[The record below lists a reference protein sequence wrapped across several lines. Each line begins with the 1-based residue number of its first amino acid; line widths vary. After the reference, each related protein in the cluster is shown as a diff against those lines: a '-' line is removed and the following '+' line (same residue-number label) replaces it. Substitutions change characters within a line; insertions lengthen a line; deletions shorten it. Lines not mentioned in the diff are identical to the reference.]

1 MQSAD
6 IVWRHRLKCWPKTLL
21 LKVQFM
27 SDSNAGNPSQHRG
40 GVIHTYQQY
49 DPQSIPSPGAPPP
62 DLVSPAFEH
71 MLAYG
76 SMREFTEEELANA
89 IRLDPGQFAGLGP
102 SLDAMTQMLKERKEK
117 ILSTYETKSVQKKA
131 VRQFADGVRE
141 AKPPGKYSKTFWQ
154 AVKEEQ
160 IYAMENL
167 WYRAER
173 TDPDFASKLV
183 NLMETLGEKYQV
195 DHLAAKYNFTG
206 DKSMTV
212 PEALEILEELKKID
226 ELLKQLDEAKQTAQL
241 AVIDLEELSE
251 FADPEAV
258 ANLNKFQEQIQQYMK
273 DMMEK
278 QGLTNQD
285 GKVQLSPKAY
295 KLFQGRLLQTIFS
308 DLKASRSGRHQGPIE
323 GEGVVEMQ
331 RTKPYEFGD
340 SVAQMD
346 IPATLINA
354 MLRQGDTR
362 PLQLQQRD
370 IEIHRSRNNPRCATM
385 VLMDMSGS
393 MRYDGQYVNVKRMA
407 LALNGLI
414 TSEFPGDFLKFID
427 MHTFAKVVAP
437 GELMSLMPK
446 IPTITSPVVRL
457 RADMSREDVTEIHIP
472 PHFTNI
478 QHGLQLARQML
489 SVQDTP
495 NRQVI
500 LITDGL
506 PTAHFEGSL
515 LYMLYPPDPKTEEA
529 TKREGMLCK
538 REGIT
543 INIFLL
549 PSWSQSH
556 EDVQF
561 AHRLAESTGGR
572 DFFTAGKDLDRYV
585 VWDYVNHRREI
596 IG

>member
-1 MQSAD
+1 M
-6 IVWRHRLKCWPKTLL
+6 KT
-21 LKVQFM
+21 
-27 SDSNAGNPSQHRG
+27 SPSENSTPHRG
-40 GVIHTYQQY
+40 GVIHTYQSY
-49 DPQSIPSPGAPPP
+49 DPRAFPSPTSPPP

-76 SMREFTEEELANA
+76 SMREFSEEELAKA
-89 IRLDPGQFAGLGP
+89 IRLDPGQFAGLGR
-102 SLDAMTQMLKERKEK
+102 SLDALIRMLQERKEK
-117 ILSTYETKSVQKKA
+117 ILSTYETDSVQKKA
-131 VRQFADGVRE
+131 LKRFAED
-141 AKPPGKYSKTFWQ
+141 AKQARPPGKYSKSFWQ

-160 IYAMENL
+160 IYSMESL

-183 NLMETLGEKYQV
+183 NLMETLGDKYQV
-195 DHLAAKYNFTG
+195 DHLAAKYKFTG
-206 DKSMTV
+206 RQSLTI
-212 PEALEILEELKKID
+212 PEAIETLAELKKID
-226 ELLKQLDEAKQTAQL
+226 ELLKQLEDAKQNAQL
-241 AVIDLEELSE
+241 AIIDLEELSE

-258 ANLNKFQEQIQQYMK
+258 ANLNKFQEQIQQYLK

-278 QGLTNQD
+278 QGLSNQD
-285 GKVQLSPKAY
+285 GRVQLSPKAY

-308 DLKASRSGRHQGPIE
+308 NLQASRSGRHQGPID
-323 GEGVVEMQ
+323 GEGVVELQ

-340 SVAQMD
+340 SVSQMD

-354 MLRQGDTR
+354 MLRQGNTR
-362 PLQLQQRD
+362 PLRLDQRD
-370 IEIHRSRNNPRCATM
+370 IEIHRSRNNPKCATM

-393 MRYDGQYVNVKRMA
+393 MRYDGQYINVKRMA

-427 MHTFAKVVAP
+427 MHTFAKIVAP
-437 GELMSLMPK
+437 GDLISLMPK

-457 RADMSREDVTEIHIP
+457 RADMSRDDVTEIHIP

-489 SVQDTP
+489 SIQDTP

-529 TKREGMLCK
+529 TKREGLLCK

-572 DFFTAGKDLDRYV
+572 VFFTAGKDLDRYV

>member
-1 MQSAD
+1 MKKS
-6 IVWRHRLKCWPKTLL
+6 
-21 LKVQFM
+21 
-27 SDSNAGNPSQHRG
+27 PSENSTPHRG
-40 GVIHTYQQY
+40 GVIHTYQSY
-49 DPQSIPSPGAPPP
+49 DPRAFPSPTSPPP

-76 SMREFTEEELANA
+76 SMREFSEEELAKA

-102 SLDAMTQMLKERKEK
+102 SLDALIRMLQERKEK
-117 ILSTYETKSVQKKA
+117 ILSTYETDSVQKKA
-131 VRQFADGVRE
+131 LKRFAED
-141 AKPPGKYSKTFWQ
+141 AKQARPPGKYSKSFWQ

-160 IYAMENL
+160 IYSMESL

-183 NLMETLGEKYQV
+183 NLMETLGDKYQV
-195 DHLAAKYNFTG
+195 DHLAAKYKFTG
-206 DKSMTV
+206 RQSLTI
-212 PEALEILEELKKID
+212 PEAIETLAELKKID
-226 ELLKQLDEAKQTAQL
+226 ELLKQLEDAKQNAQL
-241 AVIDLEELSE
+241 AIIDLEELSE

-258 ANLNKFQEQIQQYMK
+258 ANLNKFQEQIQQYLK

-278 QGLTNQD
+278 QGLSNQD
-285 GKVQLSPKAY
+285 GRVQLSPKAY

-308 DLKASRSGRHQGPIE
+308 NLQASRSGRHQGPID
-323 GEGVVEMQ
+323 GEGVVELQ

-340 SVAQMD
+340 SVSQMD

-354 MLRQGDTR
+354 MLRQGNTR
-362 PLQLQQRD
+362 PLRLDQRD
-370 IEIHRSRNNPRCATM
+370 IEIHRSRNNPKCATM

-393 MRYDGQYVNVKRMA
+393 MRYDGQYINVKRMA
-407 LALNGLI
+407 LALNGLM

-427 MHTFAKVVAP
+427 MHTFAKIVAP
-437 GELMSLMPK
+437 GDLISLMPK

-457 RADMSREDVTEIHIP
+457 RADMSRDDVTEIHIP

-489 SVQDTP
+489 SIQDTP

-529 TKREGMLCK
+529 TKREGLLCK

-572 DFFTAGKDLDRYV
+572 VFFTAGKDLDRYV

>member
-1 MQSAD
+1 MTSPASHDQS
-6 IVWRHRLKCWPKTLL
+6 
-21 LKVQFM
+21 
-27 SDSNAGNPSQHRG
+27 SDPPSPDTSQRHRG

-49 DPQSIPSPGAPPP
+49 DPKSFPSPSSPAP

-71 MLAYG
+71 MLTYG
-76 SMREFTEEELANA
+76 STREFTEEELAKA

-102 SLDAMTQMLKERKEK
+102 SLDALLKMLQERKEK
-117 ILSTYETKSVQKKA
+117 ILSKFETDTVRKKA
-131 VRQFADGVRE
+131 LRQFNDA
-141 AKPPGKYSKTFWQ
+141 AKQAQPPSKFSKSFWQ
-154 AVKEEQ
+154 SVKEEQ
-160 IYAMENL
+160 IYALENL

-173 TDPDFASKLV
+173 SDPDFAGRLV
-183 NLMETLGEKYQV
+183 RLMETLGEKYQV

-206 DKSMTV
+206 RDSMSV
-212 PEALEILEELKKID
+212 PEAIEILDELRKID
-226 ELLKQLDEAKQTAQL
+226 ELLKQLEDAKKNAQL
-241 AVIDLEELSE
+241 AIIDLEDLSE
-251 FADPEAV
+251 FADPEAI
-258 ANLNKFQEQIQQYMK
+258 ANLNKFQEQIQQYLK
-273 DMMEK
+273 DIMEG
-278 QGLTNQD
+278 QGLANQQ
-285 GKVQLSPKAY
+285 GRIQLSPKAY

-308 DLKASRSGRHQGPIE
+308 NLQASRSGRHQGPIN

-340 SVAQMD
+340 SVSQMD

-362 PLQLQQRD
+362 PLRLQQRD
-370 IEIHRSRNNPRCATM
+370 IEIHRSRNNPKCATV

-393 MRYDGQYVNVKRMA
+393 MRYDGQYINVKRMA

-414 TSEFPGDFLKFID
+414 TTEYPGDFLRFVEL
-427 MHTFAKVVAP
+427 HTFAKVVPA
-437 GELMSLMPK
+437 GDLITLMPK
-446 IPTITSPVVRL
+446 IPTITNPVVRL
-457 RADMSREDVTEIHIP
+457 RADMSREDVSEMHIP

-478 QHGLQLARQML
+478 QHGLQLARQFL

-506 PTAHFEGSL
+506 PTAHFEASM
-515 LYMLYPPDPKTEEA
+515 LYLLYPPDPQTEEA

-538 REGIT
+538 RDGIT

-549 PSWSQSH
+549 PSWSQSR

-561 AHRLAESTGGR
+561 AYKLAESTRGR
-572 DFFTAGKDLDRYV
+572 VFFTAGKDLDRYV
-585 VWDYVNHRREI
+585 VWDYVNRRRQI
-596 IG
+596 VS

>member
-1 MQSAD
+1 MTQ
-6 IVWRHRLKCWPKTLL
+6 PK
-21 LKVQFM
+21 
-27 SDSNAGNPSQHRG
+27 DSSNQHRG

-49 DPQSIPSPGAPPP
+49 DPKSFPSPSSPPP

-71 MLAYG
+71 MLTYG
-76 SMREFTEEELANA
+76 SMREFTEEELAKA
-89 IRLDPGQFAGLGP
+89 IKLDPGQFAGLGP
-102 SLDAMTQMLKERKEK
+102 SLDALIRMLQECKEK
-117 ILSTYETKSVQKKA
+117 ILSTYETDTVQKKA
-131 VRQFADGVRE
+131 LRQFADD
-141 AKPPGKYSKTFWQ
+141 AKQCRPPAKYSKSFWQ

-160 IYAMENL
+160 IYPMESL

-183 NLMETLGEKYQV
+183 GLMETLGDKYQV
-195 DHLAAKYNFTG
+195 DHLAAKYAFTG
-206 DKSMTV
+206 RESMKI
-212 PEALEILEELKKID
+212 PEAIEILEELRKID
-226 ELLKQLDEAKQTAQL
+226 ELLKQLENAKENAQL
-241 AVIDLEELSE
+241 AIIDLEDLSE

-258 ANLNKFQEQIQQYMK
+258 ANLNKFQEQVQQYLK
-273 DMMEK
+273 DMMEN
-278 QGLTNQD
+278 QGLANQD
-285 GKVQLSPKAY
+285 GRVQLSPKAY
-295 KLFQGRLLQTIFS
+295 KLFQSRLLQTIFS
-308 DLKASRSGRHQGPIE
+308 NLQASRSGRHQGPID
-323 GEGVVEMQ
+323 GEGVVELQ

-340 SVAQMD
+340 SVGQMD
-346 IPATLINA
+346 IPSTLLNA
-354 MLRQGDTR
+354 MLRQGNVR
-362 PLQLQQRD
+362 PLRLDQRD
-370 IEIHRSRNNPRCATM
+370 IEIHRSRNNPKCATM

-393 MRYDGQYVNVKRMA
+393 MRYDGQYINVKRMA

-414 TSEFPGDFLKFID
+414 TSEYPGDFLRFID
-427 MHTFAKVVAP
+427 VHTFAKVVPP
-437 GELMSLMPK
+437 GELISLMPK
-446 IPTITSPVVRL
+446 IPTITTPVVRL
-457 RADMSREDVTEIHIP
+457 RADMSREDVTEVHIP

-478 QHGLQLARQML
+478 QHGLLLARQML

-515 LYMLYPPDPKTEEA
+515 LYMLYPPDPLTEEA

-549 PSWSQSH
+549 PSWSQTH

-572 DFFTAGKDLDRYV
+572 VFFTAGKDLDRYV
-585 VWDYVNHRREI
+585 VWDYVNQRREI

>member
-1 MQSAD
+1 M
-6 IVWRHRLKCWPKTLL
+6 
-21 LKVQFM
+21 
-27 SDSNAGNPSQHRG
+27 NPSSSDNTPRHRG

-49 DPQSIPSPGAPPP
+49 DPQSIPSPTAPPP
-62 DLVSPAFEH
+62 DLVSPVFEH
-71 MLAYG
+71 MLTYG
-76 SMREFTEEELANA
+76 SMREFTEEELAKA

-102 SLDAMTQMLKERKEK
+102 SLDALIRMLEERKQK
-117 ILSTYETKSVQKKA
+117 ILSTYETETVQKKA
-131 VRQFADGVRE
+131 QRRFTEE
-141 AKPPGKYSKTFWQ
+141 AKQSRPPGKYSKSFWQ
-154 AVKEEQ
+154 SVKEEQ
-160 IYAMENL
+160 IYSLESL
-167 WYRAER
+167 WYRSER

-183 NLMETLGEKYQV
+183 GLMETLGEKYQV

-206 DKSMTV
+206 RQSMTI
-212 PEALEILEELKKID
+212 PEAIEILEELKKID
-226 ELLKQLDEAKQTAQL
+226 ELLKQLQDAKENAQL
-241 AVIDLEELSE
+241 AIIDLEDLSE
-251 FADPEAV
+251 FADQEAIN
-258 ANLNKFQEQIQQYMK
+258 NLNKFQEQIQQYLK
-273 DMMEK
+273 DIMEG
-278 QGLTNQD
+278 QGLANQD
-285 GKVQLSPKAY
+285 GRIQLSPKAY

-308 DLKASRSGRHQGPIE
+308 NLQASRSGRHQGPID

-340 SVAQMD
+340 SVSQMD
-346 IPATLINA
+346 IPSTLINA
-354 MLRQGDTR
+354 MLRQGTTR
-362 PLQLQQRD
+362 PLRLQQGD
-370 IEIHRSRNNPRCATM
+370 IEIHRSRNNPKCATM

-393 MRYDGQYVNVKRMA
+393 MRYDGQYINVKRMA

-414 TSEFPGDFLKFID
+414 TSEYPGDFLRFID
-427 MHTFAKVVAP
+427 LHTFAKVVPP
-437 GELMSLMPK
+437 GDLITLMPK
-446 IPTITSPVVRL
+446 IPTITNPVVRL
-457 RADMSREDVTEIHIP
+457 RVDMSREDVTEMHIP

-478 QHGLQLARQML
+478 QHGLQMARQFL

-506 PTAHFEGSL
+506 PTAHFEGSM

-572 DFFTAGKDLDRYV
+572 VFFTAGRDLDRYV

>member
-1 MQSAD
+1 MTQSNESPN
-6 IVWRHRLKCWPKTLL
+6 R
-21 LKVQFM
+21 
-27 SDSNAGNPSQHRG
+27 HRG

-49 DPQSIPSPGAPPP
+49 DPKSFPSPSSPPP

-71 MLAYG
+71 MLTYG
-76 SMREFTEEELANA
+76 SMREFTEEELAKA
-89 IRLDPGQFAGLGP
+89 IKLDPGQFAGLGP
-102 SLDAMTQMLKERKEK
+102 SLDALIRMLQERKEK
-117 ILSTYETKSVQKKA
+117 ILSTYETNTVQKKA
-131 VRQFADGVRE
+131 LRQFADD
-141 AKPPGKYSKTFWQ
+141 AKKCRPPAKYSKSFWQ
-154 AVKEEQ
+154 TVKEEQ
-160 IYAMENL
+160 IYPMESL

-183 NLMETLGEKYQV
+183 GLMETLGDKYQV
-195 DHLAAKYNFTG
+195 DHLAAKYPFTG
-206 DKSMTV
+206 RESMTI
-212 PEALEILEELKKID
+212 PEAIEILEELRKID
-226 ELLKQLDEAKQTAQL
+226 ELLKQLENAKENAQL
-241 AVIDLEELSE
+241 AIIDLEDLSE
-251 FADPEAV
+251 FADPEAI
-258 ANLNKFQEQIQQYMK
+258 ANLNKFQEQVQQYLK
-273 DMMEK
+273 DMMEN
-278 QGLTNQD
+278 QGLANQD
-285 GKVQLSPKAY
+285 GRVQLSPKAY

-308 DLKASRSGRHQGPIE
+308 NLQASRSGRHQGPID

-340 SVAQMD
+340 SVGQMD
-346 IPATLINA
+346 IPSTLMNA
-354 MLRQGDTR
+354 MLRQGNTR
-362 PLQLQQRD
+362 PLRLDQRD
-370 IEIHRSRNNPRCATM
+370 IEIHRTRNNPKCATM

-393 MRYDGQYVNVKRMA
+393 MRYDGQYINVKRMA

-414 TSEFPGDFLKFID
+414 SSEYPGDFLRFID
-427 MHTFAKVVAP
+427 VHTFAKVVPP
-437 GELMSLMPK
+437 GELISLMPK
-446 IPTITSPVVRL
+446 IPTITTPVVRL
-457 RADMSREDVTEIHIP
+457 RADMSRDDVTEVHIP

-478 QHGLQLARQML
+478 QHGLMLARQML

-515 LYMLYPPDPKTEEA
+515 LYMLYPPDPLTEEA

-538 REGIT
+538 RDGIT

-549 PSWSQSH
+549 PSWSQTH

-572 DFFTAGKDLDRYV
+572 VFFTAGKDLDRYV
-585 VWDYVNHRREI
+585 VWDYVNQRREI

>member
-1 MQSAD
+1 MTSPASQDQS
-6 IVWRHRLKCWPKTLL
+6 
-21 LKVQFM
+21 
-27 SDSNAGNPSQHRG
+27 SDPPSPDTSQRHRG

-49 DPQSIPSPGAPPP
+49 DPKAFPSPSSPPP

-71 MLAYG
+71 MLTYG
-76 SMREFTEEELANA
+76 STREFTEEELAKA

-102 SLDAMTQMLKERKEK
+102 SLDALLKMLQERKEK
-117 ILSTYETKSVQKKA
+117 ILRKYETDTVQKKA
-131 VRQFADGVRE
+131 LRQFTSA
-141 AKPPGKYSKTFWQ
+141 AKQALPPAKFSKSFWQ
-154 AVKEEQ
+154 SVKEEQ
-160 IYAMENL
+160 IYALENL

-173 TDPDFASKLV
+173 TDPDFAGRLV
-183 NLMETLGEKYQV
+183 SLMETLGEKYQV
-195 DHLAAKYNFTG
+195 DHLAAKYDFTG
-206 DKSMTV
+206 RDAMSV
-212 PEALEILEELKKID
+212 PEAIEILDELRKID
-226 ELLKQLDEAKQTAQL
+226 ELLKQLEDAKQNAQL
-241 AVIDLEELSE
+241 AIIDLEDLSE
-251 FADPEAV
+251 FADPEAI
-258 ANLNKFQEQIQQYMK
+258 ANLNKFQEQIQQYLK
-273 DMMEK
+273 DIMEG
-278 QGLTNQD
+278 QGLANQQ
-285 GKVQLSPKAY
+285 GRIQLSPKAY

-308 DLKASRSGRHQGPIE
+308 SLQASRSGRHQGPIS

-340 SVAQMD
+340 SVSQMD
-346 IPATLINA
+346 IPSTLINA

-362 PLQLQQRD
+362 PLRLQQRD
-370 IEIHRSRNNPRCATM
+370 IEIHRSRNNPKCATV

-393 MRYDGQYVNVKRMA
+393 MRYDGQYINVKRMA

-414 TSEFPGDFLKFID
+414 TTEYPGDFLRFVEL
-427 MHTFAKVVAP
+427 HTFAKVVPA
-437 GELMSLMPK
+437 GDLITLMPK
-446 IPTITSPVVRL
+446 IPTITNPVVRL
-457 RADMSREDVTEIHIP
+457 RADMSREDVSEMHIP

-478 QHGLQLARQML
+478 QHGLQLARQFL

-506 PTAHFEGSL
+506 PTAHFEASI
-515 LYMLYPPDPKTEEA
+515 LYLLYPPDPQTEEA

-538 REGIT
+538 RDGIT

-549 PSWSQSH
+549 PSWSQTH

-561 AHRLAESTGGR
+561 AHRLAENTGGR
-572 DFFTAGKDLDRYV
+572 VFFTAGKDLDRYV

>member
-1 MQSAD
+1 MTQS
-6 IVWRHRLKCWPKTLL
+6 
-21 LKVQFM
+21 
-27 SDSNAGNPSQHRG
+27 SESSNQHRG

-49 DPQSIPSPGAPPP
+49 DPKSFPSPSSPPP

-71 MLAYG
+71 MLTYG
-76 SMREFTEEELANA
+76 SMREFTEEELARA
-89 IRLDPGQFAGLGP
+89 IKLDPGQFAGLGP
-102 SLDAMTQMLKERKEK
+102 SLDALIRMLQERKEK
-117 ILSTYETKSVQKKA
+117 ILSTYETDTVQKKA
-131 VRQFADGVRE
+131 LRQFADD
-141 AKPPGKYSKTFWQ
+141 AKQCRPPAKYSKSFWQ

-160 IYAMENL
+160 IYPMESL

-173 TDPDFASKLV
+173 TDPEFAAKLV
-183 NLMETLGEKYQV
+183 GLMETLGDKYQV
-195 DHLAAKYNFTG
+195 DHLASKYAFIG
-206 DKSMTV
+206 RDSMKI
-212 PEALEILEELKKID
+212 PEAIELLEELRKID
-226 ELLKQLDEAKQTAQL
+226 ELLKQLENAKQNAQL
-241 AVIDLEELSE
+241 AIIDLEDLSE
-251 FADPEAV
+251 FADPEAI
-258 ANLNKFQEQIQQYMK
+258 ANLNKFQEQVQQYLK
-273 DMMEK
+273 DMMEN
-278 QGLTNQD
+278 QGLANQD
-285 GKVQLSPKAY
+285 GRVQLSPKAY

-308 DLKASRSGRHQGPIE
+308 NLQASRSGRHQGPID
-323 GEGVVEMQ
+323 GEGVVELQ

-340 SVAQMD
+340 SVGQMD
-346 IPATLINA
+346 IPSTLMNA
-354 MLRQGDTR
+354 MLRQGNTR
-362 PLQLQQRD
+362 PLRLDQRD
-370 IEIHRSRNNPRCATM
+370 IEIHRSRNNPKCATM

-393 MRYDGQYVNVKRMA
+393 MRYDGQYINVKRMA

-414 TSEFPGDFLKFID
+414 TSEYPGDFLRFID
-427 MHTFAKVVAP
+427 VHTFAKVVPP
-437 GELMSLMPK
+437 GELISLMPK
-446 IPTITSPVVRL
+446 IPTITTPVVRL
-457 RADMSREDVTEIHIP
+457 RADMSREDVTEVHIP

-478 QHGLQLARQML
+478 QHGLMLARQML

-515 LYMLYPPDPKTEEA
+515 LYMLYPPDPLTEEA

-549 PSWSQSH
+549 PSWSQTH

-572 DFFTAGKDLDRYV
+572 VFFTAGKDLDRYV
-585 VWDYVNHRREI
+585 VWDYVNQRREI

>member
-1 MQSAD
+1 MYKSSEHS
-6 IVWRHRLKCWPKTLL
+6 IR
-21 LKVQFM
+21 
-27 SDSNAGNPSQHRG
+27 HRG

-49 DPQSIPSPGAPPP
+49 DPKSFPSPSSPPP

-71 MLAYG
+71 MLEWG
-76 SMREFTEEELANA
+76 SMREFTEEELAKA

-102 SLDAMTQMLKERKEK
+102 SLDALIKMLKERKEK
-117 ILSTYETKSVQKKA
+117 ILSTYETDSVRKKA
-131 VRQFADGVRE
+131 LRQFADD
-141 AKPPGKYSKTFWQ
+141 AKHARPPTKYSKSFWQ
-154 AVKEEQ
+154 SVKDEQ
-160 IYAMENL
+160 IYSLENL

-173 TDPDFASKLV
+173 TDPDFAGRLV
-183 NLMETLGEKYQV
+183 SLMESLGNKYQV
-195 DHLAAKYNFTG
+195 DHLASKYEFTG
-206 DKSMTV
+206 RESMSI
-212 PEALEILEELKKID
+212 PEAIETLDELKKID
-226 ELLKQLDEAKQTAQL
+226 ELLKQLEDAKENAQL
-241 AVIDLEELSE
+241 AIIDLEELSE
-251 FADPEAV
+251 FADQQAID
-258 ANLNKFQEQIQQYMK
+258 NINKFQEQIQQYLK
-273 DMMEK
+273 EIMES
-278 QGLTNQD
+278 QGLSNQK
-285 GKVQLSPKAY
+285 GRIQLSPKAF

-308 DLKASRSGRHQGPIE
+308 NLQASRTGRHQGPID

-346 IPATLINA
+346 IPSTLINA
-354 MLRQGDTR
+354 MLRQGNKR
-362 PLQLQQRD
+362 PLRLHQSD
-370 IEIHRSRNNPRCATM
+370 IEIHRSRNNPKCATV

-393 MRYDGQYVNVKRMA
+393 MRYDGQYINVKRMA

-414 TSEFPGDFLKFID
+414 TSEYPGDYLRFVEL
-427 MHTFAKVVAP
+427 HTFAKVVPP
-437 GELMSLMPK
+437 GELITLLPK

-457 RADMSREDVTEIHIP
+457 RADMSRKDVTEMHIP

-478 QHGLQLARQML
+478 QHGMQLARQFL

-515 LYMLYPPDPKTEEA
+515 LYMLYPPDPQTEEA

-538 REGIT
+538 RDGIT

-572 DFFTAGKDLDRYV
+572 VFFTAGKDLDRYV

>member
-1 MQSAD
+1 MTNSN
-6 IVWRHRLKCWPKTLL
+6 PKPET
-21 LKVQFM
+21 
-27 SDSNAGNPSQHRG
+27 HRG

-49 DPQSIPSPGAPPP
+49 DPKTFPSPTEPPP

-71 MLAYG
+71 MLTYG

-102 SLDAMTQMLKERKEK
+102 SLDALIKMLQERKEK
-117 ILSTYETKSVQKKA
+117 ILSTYETDSVRKKA
-131 VRQFADGVRE
+131 LRKFADDAKH
-141 AKPPGKYSKTFWQ
+141 AKPPGKFSKSFWQ
-154 AVKEEQ
+154 SVKEEQ
-160 IYAMENL
+160 IYSLESL

-173 TDPDFASKLV
+173 TDPDFASRLV
-183 NLMETLGEKYQV
+183 GLMESLGEKYQI
-195 DHLAAKYNFTG
+195 DHLASKYAFTG
-206 DKSMTV
+206 RQSMSI
-212 PEALEILEELKKID
+212 PEALEILDELKKID
-226 ELLKQLDEAKQTAQL
+226 ELLKQLEDAKQNAQL
-241 AVIDLEELSE
+241 AIIDLEDLSE
-251 FADPEAV
+251 FADPEAIE
-258 ANLNKFQEQIQQYMK
+258 NLSKFQEQVQQYLK
-273 DMMEK
+273 DAMER
-278 QGLTNQD
+278 QGLTQQD
-285 GKVQLSPKAY
+285 GKVHLSPKAY

-308 DLKASRSGRHQGPIE
+308 NLQASRSGRHQGPID
-323 GEGVVEMQ
+323 GEGVVELQ

-346 IPATLINA
+346 IPQTLINA
-354 MLRQGDTR
+354 MLRQGNTR
-362 PLQLQQRD
+362 PLRLQQGD
-370 IEIHRSRNNPRCATM
+370 IEIHRSRNNPKCATT
-385 VLMDMSGS
+385 VIMDLSGS

-414 TSEFPGDFLKFID
+414 TSEYPGDYLKFID
-427 MHTFAKVVAP
+427 MHTFAKVVPP
-437 GELMSLMPK
+437 GELVSLMPK

-457 RADMSREDVTEIHIP
+457 RADMSREDVTEVHIP

-478 QHGLQLARQML
+478 QHGLQLSRQLL

-529 TKREGMLCK
+529 TKREGLLCK

-572 DFFTAGKDLDRYV
+572 VFFTAGKDLDRYV
-585 VWDYVNHRREI
+585 VWDYVNQRREI

>member
-1 MQSAD
+1 MNQSS
-6 IVWRHRLKCWPKTLL
+6 
-21 LKVQFM
+21 
-27 SDSNAGNPSQHRG
+27 SDNRSRHRG

-49 DPQSIPSPGAPPP
+49 DPRSIPSPSAETP

-102 SLDAMTQMLKERKEK
+102 SLDAMIKMLQERKEK
-117 ILSTYETKSVQKKA
+117 ILSTYETDTVQKKA
-131 VRQFADGVRE
+131 LKKFAQD
-141 AKPPGKYSKTFWQ
+141 AKDARPPSKYQKSFWQ
-154 AVKEEQ
+154 TVKEEQ
-160 IYAMENL
+160 IYSMESL

-173 TDPDFASKLV
+173 TDPEFASKLV

-195 DHLAAKYNFTG
+195 DHLAAKYPFTG
-206 DKSMTV
+206 QKSMTI

-226 ELLKQLDEAKQTAQL
+226 ELLKQLEDAKQNAQL
-241 AVIDLEELSE
+241 AIIDLEELSE
-251 FADPEAV
+251 FADQESID
-258 ANLNKFQEQIQQYMK
+258 NLNKFQEQIQNYLK

-278 QGLTNQD
+278 QGLTQQD
-285 GKVQLSPKAY
+285 GRVQLSPKAY
-295 KLFQGRLLQTIFS
+295 KVFQGRLLQTIFS
-308 DLKASRSGRHQGPIE
+308 NLQASRSGRHQGPID

-346 IPATLINA
+346 IPSTLINA
-354 MLRQGDTR
+354 MLRQGNTR

-370 IEIHRSRNNPRCATM
+370 IEIHRSRNNPKCATT

-427 MHTFAKVVAP
+427 MHTFAKIVPP
-437 GELMSLMPK
+437 GDLISIMPK
-446 IPTITSPVVRL
+446 MPTITSPVVRL
-457 RADMSREDVTEIHIP
+457 RADMSREDVTEMHIP

-478 QHGLQLARQML
+478 QHGLQLARQLL

-572 DFFTAGKDLDRYV
+572 VFFTAGRDLDRYV

>member
-1 MQSAD
+1 MNQPNE
-6 IVWRHRLKCWPKTLL
+6 L
-21 LKVQFM
+21 
-27 SDSNAGNPSQHRG
+27 SNRHRG

-49 DPQSIPSPGAPPP
+49 DPKSFPSPSSPPP

-71 MLAYG
+71 MLTYG
-76 SMREFTEEELANA
+76 SMREFTEEELAKA
-89 IRLDPGQFAGLGP
+89 IKLDPGQFAGLGP
-102 SLDAMTQMLKERKEK
+102 SLDALIRMLQERKEK
-117 ILSTYETKSVQKKA
+117 ILSTYETDTVQKKA
-131 VRQFADGVRE
+131 LRQFADD
-141 AKPPGKYSKTFWQ
+141 AKQCRPPAKYSKSFWQ

-160 IYAMENL
+160 IYPMESL

-183 NLMETLGEKYQV
+183 VLMETLGDKYQV
-195 DHLAAKYNFTG
+195 DHLAAKYAFTG
-206 DKSMTV
+206 RESMKI
-212 PEALEILEELKKID
+212 PEAIEILEELRKID
-226 ELLKQLDEAKQTAQL
+226 ELLKQLENAKENAQL
-241 AVIDLEELSE
+241 AIIDLEDLSE
-251 FADPEAV
+251 FADPEAI
-258 ANLNKFQEQIQQYMK
+258 ANLNKFQEQVQQYLK
-273 DMMEK
+273 DMMEN
-278 QGLTNQD
+278 QGLANQD
-285 GKVQLSPKAY
+285 GRVQLSPKAY

-308 DLKASRSGRHQGPIE
+308 NLQASRSGRHQGPID

-340 SVAQMD
+340 SVGQMD
-346 IPATLINA
+346 IPSTLINA
-354 MLRQGDTR
+354 MLRQGNVR
-362 PLQLQQRD
+362 PLRLDQRD
-370 IEIHRSRNNPRCATM
+370 IEIHRSRNNPKCATM

-393 MRYDGQYVNVKRMA
+393 MRYDGQYINVKRMA

-414 TSEFPGDFLKFID
+414 TSEYPGDFLRFID
-427 MHTFAKVVAP
+427 VHTFAKVVPP
-437 GELMSLMPK
+437 GELISLMPK
-446 IPTITSPVVRL
+446 IPTITTPVVRL
-457 RADMSREDVTEIHIP
+457 RADMSREDVTEVHIP

-478 QHGLQLARQML
+478 QHGLMLARQML

-515 LYMLYPPDPKTEEA
+515 LYMLYPPDPLTEEA

-549 PSWSQSH
+549 PSWSQTH

-572 DFFTAGKDLDRYV
+572 VFFTAGKDLDRYV
-585 VWDYVNHRREI
+585 VWDYVNQRREI

>member
-1 MQSAD
+1 MTESTAD
-6 IVWRHRLKCWPKTLL
+6 NTPR
-21 LKVQFM
+21 
-27 SDSNAGNPSQHRG
+27 HRG

-49 DPQSIPSPGAPPP
+49 DPKSFPSPTSPPP

-102 SLDAMTQMLKERKEK
+102 SLDSLIRMLQERKDK
-117 ILSTYETKSVQKKA
+117 ILSTYETDSVQKKA
-131 VRQFADGVRE
+131 LRKFADD
-141 AKPPGKYSKTFWQ
+141 AKNSRPPGKYSKSFWQ

-160 IYAMENL
+160 IYSMESL

-173 TDPDFASKLV
+173 TDPDFAAKLV
-183 NLMETLGEKYQV
+183 TLMETLGDKYQV
-195 DHLAAKYNFTG
+195 DHLAAKYPFTG
-206 DKSMTV
+206 RQSMTI
-212 PEALEILEELKKID
+212 PEAIELLDELKKID
-226 ELLKQLDEAKQTAQL
+226 DLLKQLENAKENAQL
-241 AVIDLEELSE
+241 AIIDLEDLSE
-251 FADPEAV
+251 FADPEAI
-258 ANLNKFQEQIQQYMK
+258 ANINKFQEQIQQYLK
-273 DMMEK
+273 DMMEN
-278 QGLTNQD
+278 QGLSNQD
-285 GKVQLSPKAY
+285 GRVQLSPKAY

-308 DLKASRSGRHQGPIE
+308 NLQASRSGRHQGPID

-346 IPATLINA
+346 IPSTLINA
-354 MLRQGDTR
+354 MLRQGNTR

-370 IEIHRSRNNPRCATM
+370 IEIHRSRNNPKCATM

-414 TSEFPGDFLKFID
+414 TSEYPGDFLKFID

-437 GELMSLMPK
+437 GDLISLMPK

-457 RADMSREDVTEIHIP
+457 RADMSREDVTEVHIP

-478 QHGLQLARQML
+478 QHGLQMARQFL
-489 SVQDTP
+489 SVQDTT

-572 DFFTAGKDLDRYV
+572 VFFTAGKDLDRFV
-585 VWDYVNHRREI
+585 IWDYVNHRREI

>member
-1 MQSAD
+1 MTSPASHDQS
-6 IVWRHRLKCWPKTLL
+6 
-21 LKVQFM
+21 
-27 SDSNAGNPSQHRG
+27 SDPPSPDTSQRHRG

-49 DPQSIPSPGAPPP
+49 DPKSFPSPSSPAP

-71 MLAYG
+71 MLTYG
-76 SMREFTEEELANA
+76 STREFTEEELAKA

-102 SLDAMTQMLKERKEK
+102 SLDALLKMLQERKEK
-117 ILSTYETKSVQKKA
+117 ILSKFETDTVRKKA
-131 VRQFADGVRE
+131 LRQFNDA
-141 AKPPGKYSKTFWQ
+141 AKQAQPPSKFSKSFWQ
-154 AVKEEQ
+154 SVKEEQ
-160 IYAMENL
+160 IYALENL

-173 TDPDFASKLV
+173 SDPDFAGRLV
-183 NLMETLGEKYQV
+183 RLMETLGEKYQV

-206 DKSMTV
+206 RDSMSV
-212 PEALEILEELKKID
+212 PEAIEILDELRKID
-226 ELLKQLDEAKQTAQL
+226 ELLKQLEDAKKNAQL
-241 AVIDLEELSE
+241 AIIDLEDLSE
-251 FADPEAV
+251 FADPEAI
-258 ANLNKFQEQIQQYMK
+258 ANLNKFQEQIQQYLK
-273 DMMEK
+273 DIMEG
-278 QGLTNQD
+278 QGLANQQ
-285 GKVQLSPKAY
+285 GRIQLSPKAY

-308 DLKASRSGRHQGPIE
+308 NLQASRSGRHQGPIN

-340 SVAQMD
+340 SVSQMD

-362 PLQLQQRD
+362 PLRLQQRD
-370 IEIHRSRNNPRCATM
+370 IEIHRSRNNPKCATV

-393 MRYDGQYVNVKRMA
+393 MRYDGQYINVKRMA

-414 TSEFPGDFLKFID
+414 TTEYPGDFLRFVEL
-427 MHTFAKVVAP
+427 HTFAKVVPA
-437 GELMSLMPK
+437 GDLITLMPK
-446 IPTITSPVVRL
+446 IPTITNPVVRL
-457 RADMSREDVTEIHIP
+457 RADMSREDVSEMHIP

-478 QHGLQLARQML
+478 QHGLQLARQFL

-506 PTAHFEGSL
+506 PTAHFEASM
-515 LYMLYPPDPKTEEA
+515 LYLLYPPDPQTEEA

-538 REGIT
+538 RDGIT

-549 PSWSQSH
+549 PSWSQTH

-561 AHRLAESTGGR
+561 AHRLAENTGGR
-572 DFFTAGKDLDRYV
+572 VFFTAGKDLDRYV

>member
-1 MQSAD
+1 
-6 IVWRHRLKCWPKTLL
+6 
-21 LKVQFM
+21 
-27 SDSNAGNPSQHRG
+27 
-40 GVIHTYQQY
+40 
-49 DPQSIPSPGAPPP
+49 
-62 DLVSPAFEH
+62 
-71 MLAYG
+71 
-76 SMREFTEEELANA
+76 
-89 IRLDPGQFAGLGP
+89 
-102 SLDAMTQMLKERKEK
+102 MTQMLKERKEK
-117 ILSTYETKSVQKKA
+117 MLSTYETKSVQKKA

-206 DKSMTV
+206 DKSMAV

-241 AVIDLEELSE
+241 AVIDLAELSE

-572 DFFTAGKDLDRYV
+572 VFFTAGKDLDRYV